1 MGIVFLLILIPLF
14 SIGVVLYATTLYDFI
29 TTGNFNEL
37 LFLISTVMTVITSY
51 FIPKAVVAVMPFKTA
66 KALNNKNKI
75 LVLSNYI
82 SLVILLVFGIV
93 MLYRGLMTINYI
105 QIITGV
111 GCIFLFFYTT
121 YFYFFNYEKNEFVLQ
136 MIIDHKKFKELSFYN
151 DELFLTYY
159 VEDNKLKEGKRYVVE
174 YNKYTSVVKKV
185 HGMILGG
192 GNHEKDN

>member
-14 SIGVVLYATTLYDFI
+14 SIGVVLYVTTLYDFI
-29 TTGNFNEL
+29 TTGDFNEL
-37 LFLISTVMTVITSY
+37 LFLLSTVITVVTSY

-82 SLVILLVFGIV
+82 SLLLIVLFGVV
-93 MLYRGLMTINYI
+93 MLYRGLLNINYI

-121 YFYFFNYEKNEFVLQ
+121 YFYFFNYEKKEFELQ
-136 MIIDHKKFKELSFYN
+136 MIKDHKKYKEISFYN
-151 DELFLTYY
+151 GEIFLTYY
-159 VEDNKLKEGKRYVVE
+159 VEDNKLKEGRKYIVE